1 MREPC
6 DSLTEGETLTGQ
18 RKDQLNIGRIVPIEG
33 GSWWRHWV
41 KPLGICSQLHAG
53 QEG

>member
-18 RKDQLNIGRIVPIEG
+18 RNDQLNIGRIVPIEG
-33 GSWWRHWV
+33 GSWW
-41 KPLGICSQLHAG
+41 
-53 QEG
+53 